1 MLLLLTYYLLFTI
14 GPVLTDTVYMSRAV
28 ALAERGRGCT
38 SPNPMVGAVIVD
50 RDGVIVGSGA
60 HEHAGGP
67 HAEVHALAQAGA
79 RARGATL
86 YCTLEPCSHT
96 GRTGPCAPLVTGAGI
111 TRAVIAF
118 EDPNPLVAGRG
129 LAHLRDHGID
139 VVVGLLGNEARRLNA
154 PFLTVMRRHRP
165 FVTMK
170 VALSLDGRIAAAP
183 GARTPLT
190 GAAANRLIHRERA
203 EVDAIAVGSGTMLAD
218 DPLLTPR
225 GAFRRRPLVRVVFDS
240 RLRTPAGAKVLSTLD
255 AGPVIIMSTHSA
267 VAAAPDRV
275 AALVGAGARVEP
287 VPDTSPLPEALERLA
302 SIGVSSL
309 VVEGGAALHRAFWDG
324 GFVDRVQ
331 VFVTPQTLGPGGVE
345 WLPFPVLSSG
355 ALADVR
361 AAPVG
366 EDVLIEAY
374 VHRSD

>member
-1 MLLLLTYYLLFTI
+1 M
-14 GPVLTDTVYMSRAV
+14 LTDTDYMTRAV
-28 ALAERGRGCT
+28 ALAERWRGCT

-50 RDGVIVGSGA
+50 RDGVIVGGGA

-67 HAEVHALAQAGA
+67 HAEVYALAEAGA
-79 RARGATL
+79 RARGGTL

-129 LAHLRDHGID
+129 LAHLRAHGID
-139 VVVGLLGNEARRLNA
+139 VVVGLLANEARRLNA
-154 PFLTVMRRHRP
+154 PFLTVTRHHRP

-170 VALSLDGRIAAAP
+170 VALSLDGRIAAAH
-183 GARTPLT
+183 GARTLLT

-218 DPLLTPR
+218 DPRLTPR
-225 GAFRRRPLVRVVFDS
+225 GAYRRRPLVRVLFDS
-240 RLRTPAGAKVLSTLD
+240 RLRTPADAKVLSTLD

-267 VAAAPDRV
+267 VDAAPDRV
-275 AALVGAGARVEP
+275 AALVAAGARIER
-287 VPDTSPLPEALERLA
+287 VPDTSPLPEALDRLA
-302 SIGVSSL
+302 SMGVSSL

-331 VFVTPQTLGPGGVE
+331 VFVTARTLGPGGVE

-355 ALADVR
+355 ALADVS